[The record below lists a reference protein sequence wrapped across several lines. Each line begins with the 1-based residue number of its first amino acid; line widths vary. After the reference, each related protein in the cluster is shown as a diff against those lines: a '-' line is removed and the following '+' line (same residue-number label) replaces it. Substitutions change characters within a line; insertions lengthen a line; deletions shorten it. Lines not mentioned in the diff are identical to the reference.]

1 MTEPTGNA
9 EEEEDDHLMTQTK
22 EAQSP
27 AAGIGSLMT
36 EPTGNAEEEEDDHLM
51 TQTKEAQ
58 SPAAGI
64 GSLMT
69 EPTGNAEEEEDD
81 HLMTQTKEAQSPA
94 AGMRKHRSR
103 LRTMLRFF
111 QRQRH
116 GSRGQATSPA
126 ESAPGSPEATPAGS
140 GRLEDRDTGSEPLPK
155 GRRRWPGCRRA
166 VKGRMAGLPR
176 GQGRSIEKPAGCAH
190 VCLEAERGAP
200 HTPTHARPLTCVDT
214 QVENVNP
221 RLCCGGF
228 VPEPFSTFSIRSLPI
243 TDTVVGPR
251 VSRADFPTVTA
262 ETSSGEY
269 VCGVPGLCQALD

>member
-155 GRRRWPGCRRA
+155 ATGQQKSTFWSRKKKDKVKDQSPRA
-166 VKGRMAGLPR
+166 SSTL
-176 GQGRSIEKPAGCAH
+176 SN
-190 VCLEAERGAP
+190 L
-200 HTPTHARPLTCVDT
+200 
-214 QVENVNP
+214 
-221 RLCCGGF
+221 LCCCK
-228 VPEPFSTFSIRSLPI
+228 R
-243 TDTVVGPR
+243 
-251 VSRADFPTVTA
+251 
-262 ETSSGEY
+262 
-269 VCGVPGLCQALD
+269 